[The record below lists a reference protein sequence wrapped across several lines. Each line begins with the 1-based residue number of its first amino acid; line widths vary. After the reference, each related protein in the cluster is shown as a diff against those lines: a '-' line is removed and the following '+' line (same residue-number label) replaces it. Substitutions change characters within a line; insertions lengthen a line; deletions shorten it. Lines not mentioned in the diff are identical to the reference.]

1 MNDRLSDDPDRLNYQ
16 EALRWLM
23 GRINY
28 ERTLAI
34 PYHERQLKLD
44 RMRQLLNR
52 LGNPDAGMKIIHVAG
67 TKGKGSTGAMVAS
80 ILRSAGFRVG
90 VFSSPHLHRVE
101 ERFVVDDIPCR
112 SRDFVDLINHLQP
125 VVKQLDEQTYSADEL
140 TPGPTYF
147 DVTNALAIQ
156 HFADRKVDFAVL
168 EVGLGGRLDSTNVC
182 MPIVSVI
189 TSISRD
195 HTKQLG
201 NSLVSIAR
209 EKAGIIK
216 HGVPVISGV
225 TTSGPRD
232 VIVQAAR
239 EHDCRF
245 LELDRQFEFRY
256 QAALDPQPHGLM
268 DFSFH
273 AGGVEF
279 ELHEARLA
287 LLGKHQA
294 TNAAV
299 AVATTVELRRQ
310 GWHIRN
316 DDIRKG
322 LATARLPARIEQI
335 GNEPTV
341 ILDTAH
347 NSASV
352 QALTDTLEE
361 YFQPA
366 RRHLLFAVSQDKDVR
381 EIVSI
386 LAPCFDQF
394 IATQYRQNLRVLP
407 AKRLAAI
414 VTEELQRIGHEEIP
428 VQAFDH
434 PVTAWEYLL
443 EKVAPDEL
451 VAITGSFFIA
461 AEMRMLLLGQN
472 TVSENRFYSR
482 RS

>member
-1 MNDRLSDDPDRLNYQ
+1 MNDRLCDDRDRPSYQ
-16 EALRWLM
+16 AALRWLM

-28 ERTLAI
+28 EQNSAI

-52 LGNPDAGMKIIHVAG
+52 LGNPDAGLKIIHIAG
-67 TKGKGSTGAMVAS
+67 TKGKGSTGAIVAT

-90 VFSSPHLHRVE
+90 VFSSPHLYRVE
-101 ERFVVDDIPCR
+101 ERFVVDDTPCN
-112 SRDFVDLINHLQP
+112 SQECVDLIDRLQP
-125 VVKQLDEQTYSADEL
+125 VIKEMDGQTHSQAEQM
-140 TPGPTYF
+140 PGPTYF
-147 DVTNALAIQ
+147 DVTTALAIQ
-156 HFADRKVDFAVL
+156 YFADRQVDFAVL

-182 MPIVSVI
+182 TPIVSVI

-216 HGVPVISGV
+216 PGVPVISGV
-225 TTSGPRD
+225 TADGPRD
-232 VIVQAAR
+232 VIVQIAR
-239 EHDCRF
+239 EHDCR
-245 LELDRQFEFRY
+245 LIEKGPQFEICYR
-256 QAALDPQPHGLM
+256 AALDPQPHGRV

-273 AGGVEF
+273 AGDVEL
-279 ELHEARLA
+279 ELHDARLA

-299 AVATTVELRRQ
+299 AIATTLELRLQ

-316 DDIRKG
+316 DDICKG

-335 GNEPTV
+335 SNQPAV

-352 QALTDTLEE
+352 QALADTLEE
-361 YFQPA
+361 YFRPA
-366 RRHLLFAVSQDKDVR
+366 RRHLLFAVSEDKDVQK
-381 EIVSI
+381 IVSI
-386 LAPCFDQF
+386 LAPYFDQF
-394 IATQYRQNLRVLP
+394 VATQYRQNVRALP

-414 VTEELQRIGHEEIP
+414 VTEELQRIGREETP
-428 VQAFDH
+428 VQSFDY
-434 PVTAWEYLL
+434 PETAWKYLL
-443 EKVAPDEL
+443 ETVAPDEL

-461 AEMRMLLLGQN
+461 SEMRQIFFG
-472 TVSENRFYSR
+472 ENACQGEPIL
-482 RS
+482 

>member
-239 EHDCRF
+239 EHGCRF

-273 AGGVEF
+273 AEGVGF
-279 ELHEARLA
+279 ELHDARLA

-294 TNAAV
+294 MNAAV

-461 AEMRMLLLGQN
+461 AEMRMLLLGKN
-472 TVSENRFYSR
+472 TCQREPIL
-482 RS
+482 